1 MSVMDMFRV
10 DEIKNQL
17 KRAVGELRKTEKERD
32 SAKTAFE
39 NITGEVKKVEQERD
53 FIKAAFEKLEKDF
66 NSLKS
71 ILSEV
76 DKMNYVQLKQVNST
90 LNAQKEK
97 AKNELQA
104 FDGWFA
110 KRKQEANQQLIEI
123 GKQVELRQ
131 KEVIVLDDALLLQSF
146 GFYKPHYN
154 LENSE
159 YYRIKLQHIQD
170 KQEQLIKM
178 ERAALFPTN
187 MTMNNSRAEGE
198 KMIKDYV
205 KLILR
210 SFNNE
215 CDTSIANVKF
225 NNIASIEKKIKKAFD
240 TLNNLGKRLEI
251 AIVPDYLSLK
261 LEELYLCYEYQVKKQ
276 EEKEEQKRI
285 KEQMREEAKLLR
297 EIEEMKSK
305 VEKEQKHFNK
315 ALENVNAQLAQVQT
329 ENERIL
335 LEKEKIGIEQ
345 KVVALEKDIQD
356 VQNREQNTRAGYVY
370 VISNLGSFGENVY
383 KIGVTRRFDPAERV
397 DELGDASVPFDFDIH
412 AIIFSDD
419 APALENALHKAFEQ
433 RRLNLINRRREF
445 LHVSLEEIERVVKT
459 NFSKPVEFTK
469 MADAAEYRESLAL
482 KQSAIPQ

>member
-1 MSVMDMFRV
+1 MDMFRV

-17 KRAVGELRKTEKERD
+17 KRAIGELRKTEKERD
-32 SAKTAFE
+32 SAKTALE
-39 NITGEVKKVEQERD
+39 NITGELKKVEQERD
-53 FIKAAFEKLEKDF
+53 SIKAAFEKLEKDF

-76 DKMNYVQLKQVNST
+76 DKMNYVQLKQMNAT

-97 AKNELQA
+97 AKNEVQA
-104 FDGWFA
+104 FDGWFT

-146 GFYKPHYN
+146 GFYKPHYD

-159 YYRIKLQHIQD
+159 YYKIKLQHIQD

-215 CDTSIANVKF
+215 CDTSISNVKF
-225 NNIASIEKKIKKAFD
+225 NNIASIEKKIKKAYD

-285 KEQMREEAKLLR
+285 KEQMREEAKLLK
-297 EIEEMKSK
+297 EIEELKAK

-356 VQNREQNTRAGYVY
+356 VRNREQNTRAGYVY
-370 VISNLGSFGENVY
+370 IISNIGAFGENIY

-419 APALENALHKAFEQ
+419 APTLENALHKAFEK

-445 LHVSLEEIERVVKT
+445 FNVSLEEIERVVKT

-482 KQSAIPQ
+482 KQLAVQQ

>member
-10 DEIKNQL
+10 NEIKAQL

-32 SAKTAFE
+32 SVKATLEDTTSELRKVEKERDSVKGAFE
-39 NITGEVKKVEQERD
+39 RI
-53 FIKAAFEKLEKDF
+53 EKEYS
-66 NSLKS
+66 SLKS
-71 ILSEV
+71 ILGDV
-76 DKMNYVQLKQVNST
+76 DKMDHYQLKQVNIA

-110 KRKQEANQQLIEI
+110 KRKQEANQQLVEI
-123 GKQVELRQ
+123 GKQIELRQ

-146 GFYKPHYN
+146 GFYKPHYD

-159 YYRIKLQHIQD
+159 YYKIKLQHIQD

-225 NNIASIEKKIKKAFD
+225 NNIASIEKKIRKAYD

-285 KEQMREEAKLLR
+285 KEQMREEAKLLK
-297 EIEEMKSK
+297 EIEEMKAK
-305 VEKEQKHFNK
+305 VEKEQRHFNK
-315 ALENVNAQLAQVQT
+315 ALENVNMQLAQVQT

-335 LEKEKIGIEQ
+335 LEKEKINIEQ

-370 VISNLGSFGENVY
+370 IISNIGAFGDNVY
-383 KIGVTRRFDPAERV
+383 KIGVTRRFDPVERV

-419 APALENALHKAFEQ
+419 APTLENALHKAFEKK
-433 RRLNLINRRREF
+433 RLNLINRRREF
-445 LHVSLEEIERVVKT
+445 FNVSLEEIERVVKT

-469 MADAAEYRESLAL
+469 MADAEEYRESLVL
-482 KQSAIPQ
+482 RSTVP

>member
-1 MSVMDMFRV
+1 MDY
-10 DEIKNQL
+10 
-17 KRAVGELRKTEKERD
+17 
-32 SAKTAFE
+32 
-39 NITGEVKKVEQERD
+39 VK
-53 FIKAAFEKLEKDF
+53 
-66 NSLKS
+66 
-71 ILSEV
+71 
-76 DKMNYVQLKQVNST
+76 LKQTNAT

-146 GFYKPHYN
+146 GFYKSHYN

-159 YYRIKLQHIQD
+159 HYKLKLEHVQD
-170 KQEQLIKM
+170 KQEQLIKLGK
-178 ERAALFPTN
+178 AALFPTN
-187 MTMNNSRAEGE
+187 MTMNNSLAEGE

-215 CDTSIANVKF
+215 CDNSIGNVNF
-225 NNIASIEKKIKKAFD
+225 NNIASVEKKIRKAYE

-276 EEKEEQKRI
+276 EEKEEQKRL
-285 KEQMREEAKLLR
+285 KEQMREEAKLLK
-297 EIEEMKSK
+297 EIEEMKAK

-315 ALENVNAQLAQVQT
+315 ALENVNAQLAQAQT

-356 VQNREQNTRAGYVY
+356 VRNREQNTRAGYVY
-370 VISNLGSFGENVY
+370 IISNIGAFGENIY

-419 APALENALHKAFEQ
+419 APALENALHKSFEPK
-433 RRLNLINRRREF
+433 RLNLINRRREF
-445 LHVSLEEIERVVKT
+445 FNVSLEEIERVVKT

-482 KQSAIPQ
+482 KQSAVQQ

>member
-1 MSVMDMFRV
+1 MFRV

-32 SAKTAFE
+32 SAKIALE
-39 NITGEVKKVEQERD
+39 NTTSELKKIEQN
-53 FIKAAFEKLEKDF
+53 F

-71 ILSEV
+71 ILGEV
-76 DKMNYVQLKQVNST
+76 DKMDYVKLKQTNAT

-159 YYRIKLQHIQD
+159 HYKLKLEHVQD
-170 KQEQLIKM
+170 KQEQLIKLGK
-178 ERAALFPTN
+178 AALFPTN
-187 MTMNNSRAEGE
+187 MTMNNSLAEGE

-215 CDTSIANVKF
+215 CDNSIGNVKF
-225 NNIASIEKKIKKAFD
+225 NNIASVEKKIRKAYE

-276 EEKEEQKRI
+276 EEKEEQKRL
-285 KEQMREEAKLLR
+285 KEQMREEAKLLK
-297 EIEEMKSK
+297 EIEEMKAK

-315 ALENVNAQLAQVQT
+315 ALENVNAQLAQAQT

-356 VQNREQNTRAGYVY
+356 VRNREQNTRAGYVY
-370 VISNLGSFGENVY
+370 IISNIGAFGENIY

-419 APALENALHKAFEQ
+419 APALENALHKSFEPK
-433 RRLNLINRRREF
+433 RLNLINRRREF
-445 LHVSLEEIERVVKT
+445 FNVSLEEIERVVKT

-482 KQSAIPQ
+482 KQSAVQQ